1 MPHVIVK
8 FVSGKPLQQQ
18 QGLADAIARDVKQH
32 FGYDDDSI
40 SVAFDEVPSDE
51 WKDKVYQ
58 PEIVEKADQLL
69 KKPGY
74 TM

>member
-8 FVSGKPLQQQ
+8 FVPGKSPLQQ

-40 SVAFDEVPSDE
+40 SVAFEEIASDE

-74 TM
+74 TL